1 MTVLP
6 TMLHP
11 YIVQDRIKTLIVHN
25 TTLQSHFGMGLGGG
39 LRRQHPSRSG
49 VLDVFDETRNLP
61 TATTP
66 GTHSVTRARFP
77 VAQIPYVIP
86 RSAENLPMPLEEINQ
101 LRPIGG
107 PAGEID
113 ELGAR
118 YIMDQETNV
127 RQTYVNLTEFQV
139 SAMLRGSYSYTQLG
153 DGFWHG
159 YSGGNYTVDYQVPS
173 GNKTQLDMLGAGDI
187 IGTSWANAAAPIIR
201 DLLQINAA
209 LIQLTG
215 LGLRD
220 IFVTSAVWG
229 NVITNTEVQNLAGS
243 SNNPVQNFTKDATTE
258 TATATLSGAPWVTWH
273 INDHGL
279 AIGAPGSE
287 SFTKLIGDT
296 AAVFLPGFTVQL
308 AEFRE
313 CPEPVVDPVSQQL
326 TNQYGE
332 YYYHK
337 FTDDPV
343 CYEFHSRYNGLPLLK
358 IRNSVVYGTVVF

>member
-6 TMLHP
+6 TMLQP
-11 YIVQDRIKTLIVHN
+11 SIVQDRIKTLIVHN
-25 TTLQSHFGMGLGGG
+25 TTLQNHFGMQLGGG
-39 LRRQHPSRSG
+39 LRRQHPARSA
-49 VLDVFDETRNLP
+49 VLDVFDETRQLP

-77 VAQIPYVIP
+77 VARIPYVIP
-86 RSAENLPMPLEEINQ
+86 RSAENLPLPLEEINQ
-101 LRPIGG
+101 NREIGG
-107 PAGEID
+107 PVSEID
-113 ELGAR
+113 QLGAR

-127 RQTYVNLTEFQV
+127 RQTYVNLCEFQV
-139 SAMLRGSYSYTQLG
+139 SAMLRGAYSYTQIG

-159 YSGGNYTVDYQVPS
+159 YTGGNFTVDFQVPA
-173 GNKTQLDMLGAGDI
+173 GNKSQLDMLGTGNI
-187 IGTSWANAAAPIIR
+187 IGVSWDNAAAPIIR
-201 DLLQINAA
+201 DLLAINAA

-215 LGLRD
+215 MGLKD
-220 IFVTSAVWG
+220 VFVTSQVWG

-243 SNNPVQNFTKDATTE
+243 SNNPVQSFTKDAASE
-258 TATATLSGAPWVTWH
+258 TAVATLSGCPWVTWH

-279 AIGAPGSE
+279 SVGAPGSE
-287 SFTKLIGDT
+287 TFTKLIGDS
-296 AAVFLPGFTVQL
+296 AAVFLPGFSIQL

-313 CPEPVVDPVSQQL
+313 CPEPVLDPVSQQI
-326 TNQYGE
+326 TNQFGE

-343 CYEFHSRYNGLPLLK
+343 CYEFHSRFNGMPLLK